1 MVSQFCAIWSL
12 DIPLNP
18 QKFWFHW
25 KSISSMIAFLF
36 YVLSFMKTAKK
47 KNCLHVFLFYISQ
60 TIYQPTIPEIYLNN

>member
-18 QKFWFHW
+18 QKFRFHW
-25 KSISSMIAFLF
+25 KSISSTIAFLF

-47 KNCLHVFLFYISQ
+47 KIVYMCFYSIFLKQSTNLPSLKYI
-60 TIYQPTIPEIYLNN
+60 

>member
-25 KSISSMIAFLF
+25 KSISSTIAFLF
-36 YVLSFMKTAKK
+36 YVLSFMKTEKK
-47 KNCLHVFLFYISQ
+47 
-60 TIYQPTIPEIYLNN
+60 

>member
-25 KSISSMIAFLF
+25 KSISSTIAFLF
-36 YVLSFMKTAKK
+36 YVLSFMKTEKK
-47 KNCLHVFLFYISQ
+47 GSTCDFFSVFLK
-60 TIYQPTIPEIYLNN
+60 